1 MRTAALDSPTV
12 VLRAF
17 VRSARRVASGGVRR
31 LAVGM
36 ALASLAGAAA
46 AAQITL
52 YDQAGF
58 GGARL
63 SLRGDT
69 PEIARAG
76 FNDRTSSVVVT
87 SGRWELCTDNGFRG
101 TCTTLE
107 PGEYPNLDGRL
118 ANRISSVRLLG
129 GDDAYPGDRGRA
141 APPYDERGRPVGPMA
156 ALPAP
161 VPRGGY
167 AGQPGRLVLF
177 EQEGLR
183 GASVAIV
190 GPVGDLTHGPLGGWG
205 AASAVV
211 EGGNWMLCPDPGF
224 NGACIEVGPGRYDDF
239 GRAGL
244 ARPVASARPAD
255 LAPGRAGWDERP
267 GRDGRYER
275 GGRGAGPDE
284 RRGWDG
290 RSAVEL
296 FSELDFGGAR
306 YAANGDVRALEDF
319 NDRAASAIVH
329 SGRWEFCGDFD
340 YRGGCAIFGPGSY
353 PELGA
358 LTRHLSSVRR
368 AR

>member
-1 MRTAALDSPTV
+1 MCSLVPVSHRHRLALQG
-12 VLRAF
+12 L
-17 VRSARRVASGGVRR
+17 RR
-31 LAVGM
+31 LAVG
-36 ALASLAGAAA
+36 LVLAGVAGVGA

-52 YDQAGF
+52 YNQAGF
-58 GGARL
+58 GGAQL
-63 SLRGDT
+63 SLRGDA
-69 PEIARAG
+69 PDIARAG
-76 FNDRTSSVVVT
+76 FNDRTSSVVVS

-107 PGEYPNLDGRL
+107 PGEYPRLDSRL
-118 ANRISSVRLLG
+118 ANRISSVRLLA
-129 GDDAYPGDRGRA
+129 GDDAYPGYRGRA
-141 APPYDERGRPVGPMA
+141 ERPYDDRGRPVGSTA
-156 ALPAP
+156 TLPAP

-177 EQEGLR
+177 EQDGLR
-183 GASVAIV
+183 GASVTID
-190 GPVGDLTHGPLGGWG
+190 GPVGDLTHGRLGGWG

-211 EGGNWMLCPDPGF
+211 EGDNWVLCPDPDF
-224 NGACIEVGPGRYDDF
+224 NGACVEVRPGRYDDL
-239 GRAGL
+239 GQVGL

-255 LAPGRAGWDERP
+255 FAPGRAGWDDRP
-267 GRDGRYER
+267 GRDDRR
-275 GGRGAGPDE
+275 GRGPGPDE

-340 YRGGCAIFGPGSY
+340 YRGGCAIYGPGSY

>member
-1 MRTAALDSPTV
+1 MRTV
-12 VLRAF
+12 VLPESPVVLSAIA
-17 VRSARRVASGGVRR
+17 RSARSVAGRGLRR
-31 LAVGM
+31 LAVGL
-36 ALASLAGAAA
+36 ALAGLAGAAA

-52 YDQAGF
+52 YNEAGF
-58 GGARL
+58 GGAQL
-63 SLRGDT
+63 SLRGDS
-69 PEIARAG
+69 PDIARAG

-87 SGRWELCTDNGFRG
+87 SGRWELCTDAGFRG
-101 TCTTLE
+101 TCTALE
-107 PGEYPNLDGRL
+107 PGEYPRLDGRL
-118 ANRISSVRLLG
+118 ANRISSVRLLNET
-129 GDDAYPGDRGRA
+129 DAYPGRRGGVE
-141 APPYDERGRPVGPMA
+141 PPYDERGRPVGPIA

-161 VPRGGY
+161 VARGGY

-177 EQEGLR
+177 EKDGLR
-183 GASVAIV
+183 GASVSIV

-239 GRAGL
+239 GQAGL
-244 ARPVASARPAD
+244 ARPVASARPAGY
-255 LAPGRAGWDERP
+255 APGRGGWDERG
-267 GRDGRYER
+267 GRDG
-275 GGRGAGPDE
+275 GWGRDE

-296 FSELDFGGAR
+296 FSELDFGGAH
-306 YAANGDVRALEDF
+306 YAADGDVRALEDF

-340 YRGGCAIFGPGSY
+340 YGGGCAIFGPGRY

-368 AR
+368 VR